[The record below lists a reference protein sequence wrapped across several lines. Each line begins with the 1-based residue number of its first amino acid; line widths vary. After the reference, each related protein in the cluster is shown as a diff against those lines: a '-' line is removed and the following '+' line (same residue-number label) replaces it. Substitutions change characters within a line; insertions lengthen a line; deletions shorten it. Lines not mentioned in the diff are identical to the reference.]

1 MQSKCLVFPVS
12 HCISTMPNPFC
23 RHDLL
28 STSLRTAATACIDQ
42 GLADAHS
49 AIEHLA
55 QGVAIENNAFSV
67 CAPSL

>member
-1 MQSKCLVFPVS
+1 
-12 HCISTMPNPFC
+12 MPNPFC

-28 STSLRTAATACIDQ
+28 STSLRAAATARVDQ